1 MRIDNRMTR
10 DPERVTP
17 QDSLAVAKALMD
29 AGGFRR
35 LPVVEAGKLV
45 GIVTNCD
52 VRSHATAVEK
62 TKVGDAMTRNPIAV
76 TPRTTVEEAAR
87 LLLRYRIGGLPVL
100 DHGELV
106 GIITTTDVL
115 KAFLDVVRAS
125 QEMLSGR

>member
-1 MRIDNRMTR
+1 MTR

-106 GIITTTDVL
+106 GIIITTDVL

-125 QEMLSGR
+125 QEMLSGQ